1 MSAEIIELAWA
12 SQLRERDRVA
22 LDGDPADVLRV
33 ETRGADLV
41 LLVRY
46 LDTRS
51 EGLVIRRSGRAAGSE
66 AMS

>member
-1 MSAEIIELAWA
+1 MTAEIIELAKLGDLR
-12 SQLRERDRVA
+12 QLDRVA

-46 LDTRS
+46 IDTRT
-51 EGLVIRRSGRAAGSE
+51 EGLVIWRPVRAASE
-66 AMS
+66 AAIG